1 MRSPSVTAPPRA
13 RRVLVEAYS
22 DGGIGVRVAPTIPMG
37 RFVLTAA
44 AARRGAR
51 DASAAS
57 GGGAGR

>member
-1 MRSPSVTAPPRA
+1 MRSPSVTAPPAA

-44 AARRGAR
+44 ARRRAADEVGAPPRGAAR
-51 DASAAS
+51 
-57 GGGAGR
+57 